1 MATTT
6 RRQRDLARA
15 RWERRQQRRQAGKR
29 KSRQRQK
36 ILAAAVSVALIATL
50 AVFVTDWVGGGDEDP
65 DEALNAADTP
75 VGCQYNPVE
84 GVDTGGKVVAL
95 PPVTAEVTGTYTA
108 TIATNQGEIVM
119 DLDPAAAPCTVNSF
133 VHLAQSSFYDATTCH
148 RMLADAGQNILQCG
162 DPTATSQG
170 GPGYQFAD
178 ENLDGAAYTAGVV
191 AMANSGPNTN
201 GSQFFMVFGDSGFD
215 PSYTPFGRITSG
227 LDILEQIAAG
237 GVTGENN
244 DIPVTEVEI
253 QSVTITS
260 A

>member
-6 RRQRDLARA
+6 RRQRELARA
-15 RWERRQQRRQAGKR
+15 RWERQQQRRQEGKR

-50 AVFVTDWVGGGDEDP
+50 AVFVTDWVGGDEEPEETLD
-65 DEALNAADTP
+65 ASGAP
-75 VGCQYNPVE
+75 VLCQYNPVE
-84 GVDTGGKVVAL
+84 GVDTGGKVAAL
-95 PPVTAEVTGTYTA
+95 PPSTAAVTGTYTA
-108 TIATNQGEIVM
+108 TITTNQGEIVM
-119 DLDPAAAPCTVNSF
+119 DLEPAAAPCTVNSF
-133 VHLAQSSFYDATTCH
+133 VHLAQSGFYDATTCH
-148 RMLADAGQNILQCG
+148 RMLVDAGQNILQCG

-191 AMANSGPNTN
+191 AMANSGANTN
-201 GSQFFMVFGDSGFD
+201 GSQFFMVYSDSGFD
-215 PSYTPFGRITSG
+215 PNYTPFGRITSG